1 MPECRPE
8 RPWLCPGGEARKRPE
23 MQADRFSTDVRG
35 ERATAG
41 LMLKVIKR
49 TTNCPTDRG
58 VLHRLSMTRTR
69 GTEEVTG

>member
-1 MPECRPE
+1 
-8 RPWLCPGGEARKRPE
+8 